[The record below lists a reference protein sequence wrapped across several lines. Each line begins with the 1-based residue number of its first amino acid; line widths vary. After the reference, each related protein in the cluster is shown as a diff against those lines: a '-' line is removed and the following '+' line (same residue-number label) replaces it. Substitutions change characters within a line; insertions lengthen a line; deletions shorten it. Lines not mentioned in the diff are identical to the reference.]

1 MFSFEDSIRGS
12 CLLKPYYSCKIISRR
27 ESTSRPKRPFLLLQ
41 KKKNIYIYIDT
52 LPLLLSSCLHTSA
65 KQNTIEAETLGDSCQ
80 MAAIFHSRLKLF
92 SLEKKTS
99 EKNRRR
105 SCRHRVT
112 GAARRHT
119 AALRRRRRYCGDLG
133 SLLSSCCNFGD
144 VCYVVL

>member
-1 MFSFEDSIRGS
+1 MIEYFTAKMALLVSI
-12 CLLKPYYSCKIISRR
+12 K
-27 ESTSRPKRPFLLLQ
+27 ET
-41 KKKNIYIYIDT
+41 KKHIDT

-112 GAARRHT
+112 GAAHT
-119 AALRRRRRYCGDLG
+119 AALGGAAAATSAVYSVVVVTLAM
-133 SLLSSCCNFGD
+133 
-144 VCYVVL
+144 YVM